1 MGICKGEIREEVKKQ
16 LWLGVPLIFVNV
28 LNSSLPMISL
38 MFIGHLDDRVLLAGA
53 ALANS
58 FMMAIGTA
66 VLIGFASALETFC
79 GQSYGAKKYHMVG
92 IHLQRAILI
101 NMLFTI
107 PQSLVMANLRPILIA
122 LHQDHNIATQAG
134 IYGRYLIPNLIAN
147 GLLRCFVKFLQTQN
161 IVFPMLLASGI
172 TSLLHFLNCWI
183 WVVKLRHGIKGAA
196 IAMCMSNWLYT
207 ILLALYIKFSSTCK
221 STWTGFSRESLH
233 NMPQFLKIGIPSAI
247 MLCLEIWM
255 YEIMMLLSGLLP
267 NPKLQTSV
275 ICICMNISSVV
286 WMLSSG
292 FTGAASIRVSNELGA
307 GNPRA
312 ACLAVY
318 VVLVL
323 VTVDT
328 ILVGSVMIL
337 LRNIWGY
344 AYTNEIEVVK
354 FVASMFPLLVVVNF
368 VDSLASVLS
377 GIARGCGWQKIGAII
392 NLGSGYIIGI
402 PTAIVLGFV
411 LHIGVKANKAKDRVY
426 KSITPESLVS

>member
-1 MGICKGEIREEVKKQ
+1 
-16 LWLGVPLIFVNV
+16 
-28 LNSSLPMISL
+28 
-38 MFIGHLDDRVLLAGA
+38 
-53 ALANS
+53 
-58 FMMAIGTA
+58 
-66 VLIGFASALETFC
+66 
-79 GQSYGAKKYHMVG
+79 MVG

-247 MLCLEIWM
+247 MLW
-255 YEIMMLLSGLLP
+255 Y
-267 NPKLQTSV
+267 N
-275 ICICMNISSVV
+275 
-286 WMLSSG
+286 
-292 FTGAASIRVSNELGA
+292 
-307 GNPRA
+307 
-312 ACLAVY
+312 Y
-318 VVLVL
+318 
-323 VTVDT
+323 
-328 ILVGSVMIL
+328 IL
-337 LRNIWGY
+337 L
-344 AYTNEIEVVK
+344 
-354 FVASMFPLLVVVNF
+354 
-368 VDSLASVLS
+368 
-377 GIARGCGWQKIGAII
+377 
-392 NLGSGYIIGI
+392 
-402 PTAIVLGFV
+402 
-411 LHIGVKANKAKDRVY
+411 HH
-426 KSITPESLVS
+426 

>member
-1 MGICKGEIREEVKKQ
+1 
-16 LWLGVPLIFVNV
+16 
-28 LNSSLPMISL
+28 
-38 MFIGHLDDRVLLAGA
+38 
-53 ALANS
+53 
-58 FMMAIGTA
+58 
-66 VLIGFASALETFC
+66 
-79 GQSYGAKKYHMVG
+79 MVG

-411 LHIGVKANKAKDRVY
+411 LHIGVKGLWLGIIFAFTTQAFFLMIVTFRTDWGKEANKAKDRVY